1 MRGEPNIAT
10 VAALIGDTA
19 RAAMLAALVDG
30 RALPAG
36 ELAAAAGLSPPAAS
50 AHLAKLTDGGL
61 LTFEREGR
69 HRYYRLAGPGVA
81 GVLESLAFLVG
92 QPSRPA
98 AACTPQ
104 ARALR
109 HARTCYDHLA
119 GELGVAV
126 AAALE
131 GHGLLTPAGGKRL
144 DVTAAGVTWFAAVLG
159 IDVATLRPG
168 RQGIACRC
176 LDWTERRHHLAGPLG
191 SRVLQRCCDLGWL
204 TRTFGSRAIQLT
216 PPGRYNL
223 RQQLG
228 IDVPKV

>member
-1 MRGEPNIAT
+1 MRDEPNIAT

-19 RAAMLAALVDG
+19 RAAMLLTLVDG

-36 ELAAAAGLSPPAAS
+36 ELAAAAGLSFPAAS

-61 LTFEREGR
+61 LTVEREGR

-81 GVLESLAFLVG
+81 SALESLACLIG
-92 QPSRPA
+92 QPSPSGAVRS
-98 AACTPQ
+98 PQ

-119 GELGVAV
+119 GELGVAI
-126 AAALE
+126 ATALE
-131 GHGLLTPAGGKRL
+131 NRALLASAEGKRL
-144 DVTAAGVTWFAAVLG
+144 DVTTAGATWFAAVLG
-159 IDVATLRPG
+159 IDVSALRPG

-191 SRVLQRCCDLGWL
+191 SRVFRRCCDLKWL
-204 TRTFGSRAIQLT
+204 TLTPGSRAVQLS
-216 PPGRYNL
+216 PPGRDSL
-223 RQQLG
+223 HRQLG
-228 IDVPKV
+228 IRVPEM

>member
-1 MRGEPNIAT
+1 MRDEPNIAI
-10 VAALIGDTA
+10 VAALIGDTG
-19 RAAMLAALVDG
+19 RAAILAALVDG

-61 LTFEREGR
+61 LTVEREGR
-69 HRYYRLAGPGVA
+69 HRYYRLAGPEVA
-81 GVLESLAFLVG
+81 NVLESLACLIG
-92 QPSRPA
+92 QLSPSQVTRG
-98 AACTPQ
+98 PQ

-119 GELGVAV
+119 GELGVAG

-131 GHGLLTPAGGKRL
+131 GHGVLTSAEGKRL
-144 DVTAAGVTWFAAVLG
+144 DVTAAGMTWFATVLG

-168 RQGIACRC
+168 RQGIACRW
-176 LDWTERRHHLAGPLG
+176 LDWMERRHHLAGPLG

-204 TRTFGSRAIQLT
+204 TRTPGSRAIQLT
-216 PPGRYNL
+216 SPGRYNL

-228 IDVPKV
+228 IDVLKV

>member
-1 MRGEPNIAT
+1 MRDEPNIAT

-19 RAAMLAALVDG
+19 RAAMLLTLVDG

-50 AHLAKLTDGGL
+50 AHLAELTDGGL
-61 LTFEREGR
+61 LTVEREGR

-81 GVLESLAFLVG
+81 NALESLACLIG
-92 QPSRPA
+92 QPSPSGA
-98 AACTPQ
+98 ARRPQ

-131 GHGLLTPAGGKRL
+131 GRALLAPAEGKRL
-144 DVTAAGVTWFAAVLG
+144 DVTTAGATWFAAVLG
-159 IDVATLRPG
+159 IDVNALRPG

-176 LDWTERRHHLAGPLG
+176 LDWTERRHHLARPLG
-191 SRVLQRCCDLGWL
+191 SQVLRRCCDLGWL
-204 TRTFGSRAIQLT
+204 TRTPGSRAVQLA
-216 PPGRYNL
+216 PPGRDSL